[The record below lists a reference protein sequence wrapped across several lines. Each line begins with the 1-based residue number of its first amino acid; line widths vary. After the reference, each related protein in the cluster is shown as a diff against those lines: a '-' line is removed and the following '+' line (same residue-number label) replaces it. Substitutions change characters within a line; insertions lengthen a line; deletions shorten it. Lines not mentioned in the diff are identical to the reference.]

1 MLESNEL
8 IKRDFNTNRDDIPVE
23 EQKKFNELDEE
34 RSYEFQ
40 NLKEKSNS
48 NNLIYKYKIQ
58 GRGPKDFGN
67 FQNPIDLFRNLR
79 DCNVNP
85 KDVFKT
91 RIDFKSDIEEIK
103 KEIQS

>member
-1 MLESNEL
+1 MENNWLNLMNLLKGIL
-8 IKRDFNTNRDDIPVE
+8 IPTEMIYQLKNK
-23 EQKKFNELDEE
+23 KKFNELDEE

-48 NNLIYKYKIQ
+48 NNLIYKYKTQ

-67 FQNPIDLFRNLR
+67 FQNPIDLF
-79 DCNVNP
+79 
-85 KDVFKT
+85 
-91 RIDFKSDIEEIK
+91 DFKSDIEEIK